1 MNVTYELEKLPF
13 FKAYQ
18 GQNEAVIDVYL
29 FREWLK
35 KTLEEEV
42 ITEEELKEA
51 EQSWQ
56 DYLNG
61 KYKTLDELEREL
73 P

>member
-35 KTLEEEV
+35 KTLEEKV
-42 ITEEELKEA
+42 ITEEELKEV

>member
-18 GQNEAVIDVYL
+18 GQNEAVIEYL

>member
-1 MNVTYELEKLPF
+1 MNIIYEIEKLPF
-13 FKAYQ
+13 FKNYL
-18 GQNEAVIDVYL
+18 GENEAVIDISL
-29 FREWLK
+29 FKKWLK

-56 DYLNG
+56 EYLDG

-73 P
+73 S

>member
-18 GQNEAVIDVYL
+18 GQNEAVIEYL

-35 KTLEEEV
+35 KTLEEKV